1 ATDHTSGHKAQMTC
15 SPPRA
20 TPDVLQGR
28 PLGGDELALTRTA
41 KRPRRTAPTVTIVLT
56 RLERAGWATSQWQG
70 GTHTTRPRRRY
81 YQLHPDYTDAA
92 RALID
97 THR

>member
-1 ATDHTSGHKAQMTC
+1 MTFK
-15 SPPRA
+15 PTRA
-20 TPDVLQGR
+20 TLDVLQVLL
-28 PLGGDELALTRTA
+28 LGGDELDLTRIA
-41 KRPRRTAPTVTIVLT
+41 KRTRRTTPTITIVLM